1 MCKFAYS
8 SYEKILT
15 DIRSYLR
22 GIDSNNIQFLDYV
35 KIIDEIVIDTRLFR
49 VCLLQFFHMRHQ
61 ASGIVFSEQK
71 SILIILLRLP
81 LFCGSSLSI
90 SLKI

>member
-49 VCLLQFFHMRHQ
+49 VCYYNFFTWGTKHL
-61 ASGIVFSEQK
+61 E
-71 SILIILLRLP
+71 
-81 LFCGSSLSI
+81 
-90 SLKI
+90 